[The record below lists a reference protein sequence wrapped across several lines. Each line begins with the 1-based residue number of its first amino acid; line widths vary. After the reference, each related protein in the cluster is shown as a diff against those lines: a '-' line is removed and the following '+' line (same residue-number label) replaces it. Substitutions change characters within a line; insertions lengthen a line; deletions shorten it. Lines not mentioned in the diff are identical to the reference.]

1 MAAVDRERPIR
12 KMVSFSDAEW
22 RRVERRMKASGARS
36 FDAFA
41 RDVLQSAR
49 VKVVQLP
56 FDPSEIRY
64 ELSRIG
70 NNLNQIA
77 RKVNTNNE
85 TMVEDMRS
93 ARDIMREVQ
102 KVLTEQVKRGQR

>member
-1 MAAVDRERPIR
+1 MTT
-12 KMVSFSDAEW
+12 
-22 RRVERRMKASGARS
+22 
-36 FDAFA
+36 
-41 RDVLQSAR
+41 DVTPLVAHADVGR
-49 VKVVQLP
+49 APELP

>member
-1 MAAVDRERPIR
+1 MADVERERPIR
-12 KMVSFSDAEW
+12 KMVSFSEVEW
-22 RRVERRMKASGARS
+22 RRAQRRMEAAQARS

-41 RDVLQSAR
+41 REVVLSSK

-77 RKVNTNNE
+77 RQVNINE
-85 TMVEDMRS
+85 GTTAEDMRE
-93 ARDIMREVQ
+93 ARKIMREVQ
-102 KVLTEQVKRGQR
+102 QILSEQVRKGQA

>member
-1 MAAVDRERPIR
+1 
-12 KMVSFSDAEW
+12 
-22 RRVERRMKASGARS
+22 MKASGARS

-41 RDVLQSAR
+41 RDALQSAR

-77 RKVNTNNE
+77 RKVNTNNA

-102 KVLTEQVKRGQR
+102 KILTEQVKRGQR

>member
-1 MAAVDRERPIR
+1 
-12 KMVSFSDAEW
+12 
-22 RRVERRMKASGARS
+22 MKASEARS

-41 RDVLQSAR
+41 RDALQSAR

-64 ELSRIG
+64 ELSRLG

-77 RKVNTNNE
+77 RQVNINDATSAE
-85 TMVEDMRS
+85 EMRE
-93 ARDIMREVQ
+93 ARKIMREVQ
-102 KVLTEQVKRGQR
+102 RVLSEQVERGKR

>member
-1 MAAVDRERPIR
+1 
-12 KMVSFSDAEW
+12 
-22 RRVERRMKASGARS
+22 MKASGARS

-41 RDVLQSAR
+41 RDALQSAR

-70 NNLNQIA
+70 TNLNQIA